1 MTALEIMQIL
11 QIRIRRIFA
20 VVVVVDSVGNATL
33 PRNTVCCIC
42 IDIQYL
48 LLSLCE
54 FRPSSKLYICLQK
67 LNI

>member
-1 MTALEIMQIL
+1 MTDNYNWQSGAIMDNNIMYCQIVVVV
-11 QIRIRRIFA
+11 

-33 PRNTVCCIC
+33 PRDTLCCIC

-54 FRPSSKLYICLQK
+54 FTL
-67 LNI
+67 